1 MTGGYIP
8 ETVEYLTAVNNQL
21 TQCAGKETVS
31 FEEADTL
38 ASFYRDFND
47 TTTLITEANRLVNGD
62 IDGLS
67 SFAFS
72 LSSEVETYLSAD
84 KSKFTTVDFEAIF
97 DSHIK
102 PYEERY
108 NASKDISTALWRE
121 YSAMSNRLDY
131 LPVDSEDYKTLDVK
145 CSSKKAEYDT
155 AHTETENLYVQWQQ
169 EETKCFHIRH
179 FKMLFMDVLMERLGT
194 IAHNIVSDISR
205 IKEEQA

>member
-1 MTGGYIP
+1 MMIPYIL
-8 ETVEYLTAVNNQL
+8 ERLATVNHLL

-31 FEEADTL
+31 FEEADAL

-47 TTTLITEANRLVNGD
+47 TTTLITEANRLVNSD

-67 SFAFS
+67 AFAVS

-84 KSKFTTVDFEAIF
+84 KSKFTTVDFEAVF

-108 NASKDISTALWRE
+108 NTAKDISTALWRE

-131 LPVDSEDYKTLDVK
+131 LPGDSDDYKTLDIE
-145 CSSKKAEYDT
+145 CSSKKTEYDT
-155 AHTETENLYVQWQQ
+155 AHAKTESQYAQWQQ
-169 EETKCFHIRH
+169 EETRCFHIRH

-194 IAHNIVSDISR
+194 IARNIVSDTSR